1 MKEKFKAFYDVSET
15 DLSKIWANNET
26 VFIFDTNILLNLYQ
40 YSQETQNEFFKILN
54 IVKDRIWI
62 PFHVALEYQRRR
74 LEVIR
79 DEKAVFRKINDKL
92 ASIEKSVGN
101 NFSEFK
107 LKARNPELFNIEEK
121 FKADVCSLID
131 KFKVEVDKVGKPQ
144 PCVRTPDEIRA
155 KLDGL
160 LEGKVG
166 DEPEKDWVLQI
177 SEEGLTRYE
186 NKVPPGYKDVSKDN
200 DSSHASFIYNNIEYE
215 RKFGDL
221 IIWKQILEHLKNS
234 DNIKNVIFI
243 TDDSKEDWWEIVDSG
258 GDKNIGARPELKSEM
273 YRETEVKSFKMYH
286 TNDFLTAAK
295 EYFDISID
303 DKAIEETEDLFNN
316 SKLKN
321 ILEEELS
328 HVHNKYS
335 EVRGKEALLEKRIAN
350 LQTHSKDFSDEELSH
365 LQNRYKEAFH
375 EEVLLDEQLS
385 HLQNRYKE
393 ISREKTSI
401 EARLSHLQTH
411 SNDFSDEELAHLQN
425 RYKEVSFD
433 EVSLEAQLSH
443 LQSMSYKANNKKTLL
458 SKRIKAVE
466 KHGKKFSNEELIH
479 LQKRYNEISRERGS
493 LEARLSHLQNNYSDI
508 LRKQQ

>member
-54 IVKDRIWI
+54 IVKGRIWI

-92 ASIEKSVGN
+92 AGIEKSVGN

-121 FKADVCSLID
+121 FKADVCALID

-155 KLDGL
+155 KLDSL

-295 EYFDISID
+295 KYCNITID

-316 SKLKN
+316 SRLRNTLEAQLSHLQNQYSEVRSKEALLEQRIANLQAHSKN
-321 ILEEELS
+321 FSDEELYRLQNQYNDANREVILLEEELS
-328 HVHNKYS
+328 HS
-335 EVRGKEALLEKRIAN
+335 
-350 LQTHSKDFSDEELSH
+350 
-365 LQNRYKEAFH
+365 QNRYSEA
-375 EEVLLDEQLS
+375 
-385 HLQNRYKE
+385 
-393 ISREKTSI
+393 SREKT
-401 EARLSHLQTH
+401 
-411 SNDFSDEELAHLQN
+411 
-425 RYKEVSFD
+425 
-433 EVSLEAQLSH
+433 SLEAQLSH
-443 LQSMSYKANNKKTLL
+443 LQTHSQDSSDEELYHLKNRHKEANFNEISLEAQLSHLQTRCYEANRKKDSLD
-458 SKRIKAVE
+458 KRINTVE
-466 KHGKKFSNEELIH
+466 SHGKKFSNGELYH
-479 LQKRYNEISRERGS
+479 LKNRYK
-493 LEARLSHLQNNYSDI
+493 EARHDRALLETQLSNLQNNYFDV
-508 LRKQQ
+508 LKKQQ